1 MTGKADPKKDAAPQE
16 ADKSDKSEKTLREQ
30 VEESPVTIAERSM
43 PALPEAKNDL
53 PEQTAYSD

>member
-16 ADKSDKSEKTLREQ
+16 AEKSEKTLREQ